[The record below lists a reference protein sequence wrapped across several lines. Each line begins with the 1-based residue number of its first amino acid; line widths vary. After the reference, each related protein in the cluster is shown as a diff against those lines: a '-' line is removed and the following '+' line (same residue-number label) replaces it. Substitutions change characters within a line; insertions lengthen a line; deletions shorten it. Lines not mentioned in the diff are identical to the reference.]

1 VTDPRADRV
10 TLWWSLFLLSTFL
23 ARGAGRLSWR
33 AVTAADETTATT
45 VMLFSDAIDVPAAIL
60 AIMLIGSV
68 TRMQQAFVSNAA
80 ASSILPSVS

>member
-1 VTDPRADRV
+1 
-10 TLWWSLFLLSTFL
+10 
-23 ARGAGRLSWR
+23 
-33 AVTAADETTATT
+33 
-45 VMLFSDAIDVPAAIL
+45 MLFSDAIDVPAAIV